1 MQYQRLCLLL
11 LLIAPARAQDPG
23 PWLKEH
29 GVAFETVEAGH
40 GLDDLMPLKEMIG
53 DARIVSLGESTHGS
67 KEIFQMKHRL
77 VEFLATEMGF
87 TIFSIE
93 ASMPESYRV
102 NEYVLHGRGDPR
114 KLIRGMYFW
123 TWSTNEVLAMV
134 EWMRAFNAAGKGPIH
149 FTGFDMQTPD
159 VAARIVTEFVRK
171 VDPDSAESYVEAYDG
186 IVKARRGGAAFGS
199 VAGTLPVAA
208 ARGKQVRLS
217 GHIRTR
223 DVKGWTGF
231 WLRANK
237 GKRVVG
243 FDNMQKRAPRGTS
256 DWAEYAVTVEVP
268 QDATAVVFGM
278 LLSGAGTAWF
288 DGLKVE
294 MDGEEYKDV
303 ERYDFDFEGEEP
315 GGFGG
320 GSPGYRHSLDREAPR
335 SGKQCLKLER
345 VAPLETEGTSPREAA
360 RRADHQLERLQA
372 SRAAYVEKT
381 SEREVEWA
389 LQNARVVL
397 QCMQSRAHQVPRDR
411 SMAANVAWIARQN
424 PEAKLILWAHN
435 GHVAR
440 AEPAMGGYLH
450 REFGAR
456 HLPVGFATREGKYW
470 AVGRKRRGMGAFEL
484 QAPPAGSWEALLA
497 GTGQPRLLLDLRK
510 APDGLRSGR
519 LFRAIGALEMT
530 QQFFLHPVPE
540 RFDILIYIEK
550 TSAAVQMSR

>member
-1 MQYQRLCLLL
+1 MPYQRLCLLL

-29 GVAFETVEAGH
+29 GVAFKTVEAGH
-40 GLDDLMPLKEMIG
+40 GLADLMPLKQMIG

-102 NEYVLHGRGDPR
+102 NDYVLHGRGDPR
-114 KLIRGMYFW
+114 ELIRGMYFW
-123 TWSTNEVLAMV
+123 TWSTDEVLAMV
-134 EWMRAFNAAGKGPIH
+134 EWMREFNAAGKGPLQ
-149 FTGFDMQTPD
+149 FTGFDMQAPR
-159 VAARIVTEFVRK
+159 VAARIVTDFVRK
-171 VDPDSAESYVEAYDG
+171 VDPASAESCVETYDR
-186 IVKARRGGAAFGS
+186 IAKARRGGPAFGA
-199 VAGTLPVAA
+199 VGGKLPVAA

-217 GHIRTR
+217 GSIRTR
-223 DVKGWTGF
+223 DVKGWAGL
-231 WLRANK
+231 WLRADK
-237 GKRVVG
+237 GKW
-243 FDNMQKRAPRGTS
+243 FDLDNMQARAPHGTS
-256 DWAEYAVTVEVP
+256 DWAEYAVTVDVP
-268 QDATAVVFGM
+268 QDATGVVFGV
-278 LLSGAGTAWF
+278 LLSGAGMAWF

-294 MDGEEYKDV
+294 MGGEEYKDA
-303 ERYDFDFEGEEP
+303 ERYDLDFEAGELR
-315 GGFGG
+315 GLGG
-320 GSPGYRHSLDREAPR
+320 GAAFYRHSLDREAPR
-335 SGKQCLKLER
+335 SGEQCLKLER
-345 VAPLETEGTSPREAA
+345 VAAPETKGFPPREAA
-360 RRADHQLERLQA
+360 QLASRELERLRA
-372 SRAAYVEKT
+372 SRDAYVEKT
-381 SEREVEWA
+381 SEQEVEWA

-397 QCMQSRAHQVPRDR
+397 QCMQSRARMVPRDQ

-440 AEPAMGGYLH
+440 GERRMGGYLH
-450 REFGAR
+450 ETFGAR

-470 AVGRKRRGMGAFEL
+470 AVGQKGRGMGAFEL

-497 GTGQPRLLLDLRK
+497 QTGQPRLLLDLRK
-510 APDGLRSGR
+510 APDALRAGR

-530 QQFFLHPVPE
+530 QQFFPHPVPDH
-540 RFDILIYIEK
+540 FDILIYIEK